1 MNCLSC
7 AKITLI
13 FFLLYIL
20 AITQSSAA
28 DSSVVVEINKVQLS
42 LRIQPLDSGKKIVT
56 DPKAFNQL
64 GDQEFPDMIDNRGLV
79 SAPDGS
85 FSYSGPMTYQY
96 GNGKRL
102 VSYTGHLDLDKW
114 TFKAVGTWSYSVIG
128 NGFYGAYTQEDKG
141 EFKVEAPI
149 GALDES
155 RRSAIKI
162 RGTVKTSY
170 RDEKNGNRTQV
181 LPLTTQTRR
190 RLTDDVQVRI
200 IYRNPEY
207 LKPEY
212 KTTGGPELYEAG
224 EELTRDAYKK
234 LAGKR

>member
-13 FFLLYIL
+13 FFLLYSL

-28 DSSVVVEINKVQLS
+28 ESSVVVEINKVQLN
-42 LRIQPLDSGKKIVT
+42 LRLQPLDSGKKIVT

-64 GDQEFPDMIDNRGLV
+64 GNQEFPDMVDNRVLIP
-79 SAPDGS
+79 APDGT

-102 VSYTGHLDLDKW
+102 VSYTGHLDLNKW
-114 TFKAVGTWSYSVIG
+114 KFKVVGTWSYSVSG

-141 EFKVEAPI
+141 EFTVEAPI
-149 GALDES
+149 GALNES

-162 RGTVKTSY
+162 RGTVRTSY
-170 RDEKNGNRTQV
+170 RDEKNGNRTQL

-190 RLTDDVQVRI
+190 RLTDDVQARI

-207 LKPEY
+207 LRPEF
-212 KTTGGPELYEAG
+212 KTTGGPEMYEAG
-224 EELTRDAYKK
+224 EELTLDAFKRLPGKK
-234 LAGKR
+234 